1 MRLARAVSE
10 HRRAVIVTVL
20 LLCVGGLYSAWK
32 LRSAIF
38 PDTDFPRVVI
48 IIDNGD
54 VPAEQM
60 LVTVTRPIEEAMNG
74 VPGIQN
80 IKSKTSRGTS
90 EINLFFEWGTDSTE
104 ALQLVQARLS
114 QVSLPPTAK

>member
-1 MRLARAVSE
+1 MNLARSVSD
-10 HRRAVIVTVL
+10 HRRAVMVTVL
-20 LLCVGGLYSAWK
+20 LLCIGGAYSAWQ
-32 LRSAIF
+32 LSSAIF

-60 LVTVTRPIEEAMNG
+60 LVTVTRPVEEAMNG

-80 IKSKTSRGTS
+80 IKSKTARGSS

-104 ALQLVQARLS
+104 ALQLVQARLAE
-114 QVSLPPTAK
+114 V